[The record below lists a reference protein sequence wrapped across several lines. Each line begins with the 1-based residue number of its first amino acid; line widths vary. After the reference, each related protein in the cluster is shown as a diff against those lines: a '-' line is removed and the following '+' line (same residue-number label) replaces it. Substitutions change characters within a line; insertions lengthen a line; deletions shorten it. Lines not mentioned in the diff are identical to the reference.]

1 MDIRSI
7 DLDLLGVGYTIG
19 IYWSLEPV
27 GKSSGLGLRLGSW
40 MIKCALRR
48 VPLLALLITYFDCLC
63 YSLQLYHMSC
73 FKRSGRPASLLMDSV
88 RDLCPSV
95 ETSV

>member
-7 DLDLLGVGYTIG
+7 DLDLLGVEYTIG
-19 IYWSLEPV
+19 TYWSLEPV
-27 GKSSGLGLRLGSW
+27 GKSSGLGLRPGSW
-40 MIKCALRR
+40 MIECALRR

-63 YSLQLYHMSC
+63 YSYINMSC
-73 FKRSGRPASLLMDSV
+73 LKRPGRPASLLMDSV